1 MYQSLSQR
9 IRLTPAHHW
18 APRVWVC
25 VGGWRVF
32 RSGSC
37 SGVVGPSSPG
47 SLGFWGG
54 GTERGSSD
62 TKGGWDVGSLVG
74 SSRSPVAGVTPVR
87 ASDPRGSGLGP
98 GSSPGFAVAR
108 HMDPKVP
115 SNVVSGFSFGGVEN
129 EKVGTHKGGCSTFFF
144 Y

>member
-47 SLGFWGG
+47 SVGFWGG

-87 ASDPRGSGLGP
+87 ASDLRGSGLG
-98 GSSPGFAVAR
+98 SDSYSC
-108 HMDPKVP
+108 VP
-115 SNVVSGFSFGGVEN
+115 LCGL
-129 EKVGTHKGGCSTFFF
+129 
-144 Y
+144 